1 MPTREQR
8 PQVGEGGSECWEPCA
23 CQLPGYLLVGT
34 AAKLGS
40 KQAHSKPAWAQC
52 GKRKGLTS
60 ASVLH
65 LCYPSSPPLGAPKRL
80 TTLTL

>member
-1 MPTREQR
+1 MPTREQP

-40 KQAHSKPAWAQC
+40 KQATQSQHGPSAGSMQ
-52 GKRKGLTS
+52 GLTS

-80 TTLTL
+80 TSLTL